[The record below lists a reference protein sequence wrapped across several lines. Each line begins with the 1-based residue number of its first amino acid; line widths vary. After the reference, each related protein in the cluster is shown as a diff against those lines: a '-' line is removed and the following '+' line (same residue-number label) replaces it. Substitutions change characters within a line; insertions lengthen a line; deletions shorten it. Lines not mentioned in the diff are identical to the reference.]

1 MSLLVDDLIV
11 LLSKPEGPVAVGKDV
26 DAMLAGAVFSDLLV
40 AGAVAVP
47 DPDQKKP
54 RVEIID
60 GAAPADP
67 FLTAALARLTEAQDK
82 STKPLTTQKAIEALT
97 KDLHGSLMERLQR
110 QGTVRSKQKKFLFI
124 PAGTAWRLA
133 DGVTGDE
140 LRQSIARQLDTGPIA
155 TAPKVDEHTGALLR
169 LLAAGKKVDHAID
182 GSAPNRKELIK
193 QAQEAAE
200 ASAADSAVRKA
211 IKKAADEAAIVAA
224 SAAIAASTTVVTSS

>member
-40 AGAVAVP
+40 AGAVTVP
-47 DPDQKKP
+47 EPDQKKP

-60 GAAPADP
+60 GAVPADP
-67 FLTAALARLTEAQDK
+67 FLAAALARLTEAQDK
-82 STKPLTTQKAIEALT
+82 SAKPLTTQKAIEALT
-97 KDLHGSLMERLQR
+97 KDLHDSLMERLQQ
-110 QGTVRSKQKKFLFI
+110 QGVTRSRQKKFLFI

-140 LRQSIARQLDTGPIA
+140 LRQSIARQLDTGPIR
-155 TAPKVDEHTGALLR
+155 TAPKVDEHTGALLG
-169 LLAAGKKVDHAID
+169 LLAAGKKEEHAID

-193 QAQEAAE
+193 QAREAAE

-211 IKKAADEAAIVAA
+211 IKKAADEAALVAA
-224 SAAIAASTTVVTSS
+224 SAAIAASTTVVASS